1 MSRYLDK
8 VVAHAEELLPPERR
22 AGDSRATLIKT
33 YKRFLKLEN
42 HRIRLLHNA
51 GEGGIATCS
60 RRAELLD
67 VVLVNLLGDAL
78 AQAANGHGHSG
89 GGAEPR
95 PDIDSCP
102 VTLVAIGGYGRGQLN
117 PCSDIDLLFLTSRA
131 TSRLSREVREIIE
144 QMVTLL
150 WDVGFKVGHAVRSV
164 DETIRHANEDVQT
177 KTSLIETRL
186 LHGDRGLFDELLRR
200 FQSECIEGR
209 EAEYLE
215 NRLDD
220 LRIRHAKHDNT
231 VFLQEP
237 HVKNGCGGLRDYQN
251 LIWVAYVKCGVR
263 TLEALQPMGLLTVT
277 ALKELQQGYDFLL
290 RVRSALH
297 YAEGRS
303 TDILTLRLQGVVAN
317 QFRYPQR
324 TILRRIEA
332 FMRDYYTHTRN
343 ILNRGAELMDRFSLE
358 METHRTPRWMSFLA
372 RRRRDLVLEEFDGF
386 HRRQHRLYPLDEDIF
401 KEDPARMMRMFQHAQ
416 VRGLRLSPEL
426 YRLVQESFPLIDRS
440 YRYNKAV
447 IETFLAIISRK
458 GQVASSL
465 RQMHRTGFL
474 GRYLPEFGEL
484 TCLVQHEFFHRYTA
498 DEHTLACID
507 QLDALLAEDLP
518 ANRFYRQLFQVA
530 EDPVVLYL
538 ALLMHDAGRAAGT
551 SRHEDA
557 SAVLASRVCKRMR
570 VTGLRRELILFLV
583 DHHLTLWRTA
593 TSRNL
598 DDPEVVRE
606 FAQIMRNPQR
616 LNLLLVLSY
625 ADSKGTNDEAWN
637 SWKES
642 LVMQLYRNTMRFF
655 EDASS
660 LDQDIVDA
668 KAALREKTRK
678 LLNSSYR
685 EEIDAHFDLM
695 PDRYFYF
702 RQARAIAGHVEL
714 FRDFFKRVLQ
724 DDSGSDLSP
733 VLSWTT
739 REESASSEVTVTSW
753 DRPNLL
759 ANIAGAFAAHQINVL
774 AADIF
779 QRGDDLVLDIFQVC
793 TLRLTPVTS
802 QRTIDSVNEMV
813 RAAFLDPD
821 FSFEGRIKRTGAG
834 EQALADTGV
843 DVPRRVYINP
853 DLSRED
859 TVVEVQ
865 TIDRLGLLFDV
876 FRTLADMAIETR
888 HARVATEKG
897 AAIDSFYLRERHG
910 GRITDPDRLGELQRR
925 LEAVVI

>member
-1 MSRYLDK
+1 MARYLDK
-8 VVAHAEELLPPERR
+8 VVAHAQEFLPPERR
-22 AGDSRATLIKT
+22 SGDSRASLIKT

-51 GEGGIATCS
+51 GEGGLATCS
-60 RRAELLD
+60 RRAELID
-67 VVLVNLLGDAL
+67 VVLKNLLGDAL
-78 AQAANGHGHSG
+78 AQVVGSEEKNR
-89 GGAEPR
+89 R
-95 PDIDSCP
+95 PGIEHCP
-102 VTLVAIGGYGRGQLN
+102 VTLVATGGYGRGQLN
-117 PCSDIDLLFLTSRA
+117 PCSDIDLLFLTGRTRSK
-131 TSRLSREVREIIE
+131 LSQEVREIIE

-164 DETIRHANEDVQT
+164 DEAIRYANEEVQT
-177 KTSLIETRL
+177 KTALIESRL
-186 LHGDRGLFDELLRR
+186 LSGDHELFEELQRR
-200 FQSECIEGR
+200 FHVECILGHET
-209 EAEYLE
+209 EYLE
-215 NRLDD
+215 SRLED
-220 LRIRHAKHDNT
+220 LRIRHAKYDNT

-251 LIWVAYVKCGVR
+251 LIWLAYVKCGVR
-263 TLEALQPMGLLTVT
+263 TLKELVPKDLLNVT
-277 ALKELQQGYDFLL
+277 AWKELQQGYDFLL

-343 ILNRGAELMDRFSLE
+343 VLNRAAELMDRLSLE
-358 METHRTPRWMSFLA
+358 REKERAPRWVSFLA
-372 RRRRDLVLEEFDGF
+372 RRRRKLLVEEFDGF
-386 HRRQHRLYPLDEDIF
+386 ARKHNRLYPLHDNIF
-401 KEDPARMMRMFQHAQ
+401 HEDPARMMRMFQHAQ

-426 YRLVQESFPLIDRS
+426 YRLVQNSFSLIDRS
-440 YRYNKAV
+440 YRYNNAV
-447 IETFLAIISRK
+447 IETFLAILSRK
-458 GQVASSL
+458 GQVAASL

-498 DEHTLACID
+498 DEHTLACVD
-507 QLDALLAEDLP
+507 QLDALLAGEQPGTRL
-518 ANRFYRQLFQVA
+518 YRQMFQDV
-530 EDPVVLYL
+530 EDPVVVYL
-538 ALLMHDAGRAAGT
+538 ALLMHDTGRAGGAA
-551 SRHEDA
+551 RHEDA
-557 SAVLASRVCKRMR
+557 SAVMASRVCKRMR
-570 VTGLRRELILFLV
+570 ITGLRRELILFLV

-606 FAQIMRNPQR
+606 FANIMRTPQR
-616 LNLLLVLSY
+616 LNLLLILSY
-625 ADSKGTNDEAWN
+625 ADSKGTNAEAWN

-642 LVMQLYRNTMRFF
+642 LVMHLHRNAMRFF

-660 LDQDIVDA
+660 LDVDIMEA
-668 KAALREKTRK
+668 KERLLGLTRK
-678 LLNSSYR
+678 LLNASYR
-685 EEIDAHFDLM
+685 EEIDAHFTLM
-695 PDRYFYF
+695 PDRYFHF
-702 RQARAIAGHVEL
+702 RKASAIAEHIKQ
-714 FRDFFKRVLQ
+714 FRDFFERVLQ

-733 VLSWTT
+733 VLTWTAH
-739 REESASSEVTVTSW
+739 EESASSEVTLTSW

-759 ANIAGAFAAHQINVL
+759 ANVAGAFAAHQINVL
-774 AADIF
+774 SADIF

-793 TLRLTPVTS
+793 TLRLTPVTR
-802 QRTIDSVNEMV
+802 QRTIDSVNAMV
-813 RAAFLDPD
+813 RDAFLDPD
-821 FSFEGRIKRTGAG
+821 FSFEGRIKRGGAG
-834 EQALADTGV
+834 EQALTDTGV
-843 DVPRRVYINP
+843 DVPRRVYINL

-859 TVVEVQ
+859 TVVEIQ

-888 HARVATEKG
+888 HARIATEKG

-910 GRITDPDRLGELQRR
+910 GRITDPARLTELQRR
-925 LEAVVI
+925 LEIIVR